1 MNLKETL
8 TNEEW
13 AWINK
18 LGQHSNYAIGDSRKT
33 KIVYDWA
40 QHYRYKRVIDDE
52 YCEYKQTDPRFKER
66 VMR

>member
-18 LGQHSNYAIGDSRKT
+18 LGQHGKYAIGDSRKT
-33 KIVYDWA
+33 KIGYDWP

-66 VMR
+66 VVR

>member
-13 AWINK
+13 AWINR
-18 LGQHSNYAIGDSRKT
+18 LGQHSNYAVGDSRKT

-40 QHYRYKRVIDDE
+40 QQYRYKRVIDDE

>member
-1 MNLKETL
+1 MNFKETL

-18 LGQHSNYAIGDSRKT
+18 LGQHGKYAIGDSRKLE
-33 KIVYDWA
+33 IVYDWA

-66 VMR
+66 VVR

>member
-18 LGQHSNYAIGDSRKT
+18 LGQHGKYAIGDSRKT
-33 KIVYDWA
+33 NIVYDWA
-40 QHYRYKRVIDDE
+40 QHYRYKRVIADE
-52 YCEYKQTDPRFKER
+52 YCEYKQTDARFKER

>member
-18 LGQHSNYAIGDSRKT
+18 LAQHSNYAIGDSRKT
-33 KIVYDWA
+33 KIVHDWA
-40 QHYRYKRVIDDE
+40 AE
-52 YCEYKQTDPRFKER
+52 
-66 VMR
+66 

>member
-18 LGQHSNYAIGDSRKT
+18 LGQHSKYAIGDSRKT

-52 YCEYKQTDPRFKER
+52 YCEYKQTDPRFQER